1 MNRRKF
7 LSVSVATALMLP
19 AMVWATDY
27 RAVKPDAWTAHTV
40 EDAIKALYGDVKLTQ
55 SSDITLKMPK
65 LASNGGAVPVS
76 IKTNI
81 KAKSVSLFQ
90 NANPESAVAVWSVPE
105 DGIIDYGLK
114 IKLKGGDNKHIE
126 VTVVVEGLDGVY
138 YTKSA
143 LVQVSTTTC
152 EG

>member
-7 LSVSVATALMLP
+7 LTLSVVTALSLP
-19 AMVWATDY
+19 IAALATDY
-27 RAVKPDAWTAHTV
+27 RMEKPTAWTAHTV
-40 EDAIKALYGDVKLTQ
+40 DDAIKALYGDVKLVQ
-55 SSDITLKMPK
+55 SDAIILKMPK
-65 LASNGGAVPVS
+65 LASNGGAVPIG
-76 IKTNI
+76 IKTDI

-105 DGIIDYGLK
+105 DGIIDYGFK
-114 IKLKGGDNKHIE
+114 IKLKGGDNKSIK
-126 VTVVVEGLDGVY
+126 VTVIVEGLDGVF

-143 LVQVSTTTC
+143 SVQVSSTTC